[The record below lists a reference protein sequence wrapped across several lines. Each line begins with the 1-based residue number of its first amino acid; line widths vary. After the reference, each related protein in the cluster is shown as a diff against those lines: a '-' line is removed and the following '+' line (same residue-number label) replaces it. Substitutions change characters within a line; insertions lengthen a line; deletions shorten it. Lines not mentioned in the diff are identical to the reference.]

1 VLPSHL
7 SSSFLPLAIQKNF
20 LALNCTCSSL
30 IYCQHFISVMRLC
43 LWAEEE
49 RACMDT
55 SWNGAHSVMDM
66 LCLSGS
72 AAPQGG
78 GSSQHQEQPA
88 GDVSGSAWSLGT
100 APLCS
105 TLAGMS
111 WNLAISCHAQHAC
124 PMGQEML
131 SALGVSVNIP
141 PYVSTYIPSSLTG
154 GLAWKGTSDCE
165 DGFGFVLVL
174 SLRNLLCQSSVK
186 TSSLKPV
193 WGKLVPAQVI
203 APGPP
208 LTACP

>member
-1 VLPSHL
+1 
-7 SSSFLPLAIQKNF
+7 
-20 LALNCTCSSL
+20 
-30 IYCQHFISVMRLC
+30 
-43 LWAEEE
+43 
-49 RACMDT
+49 
-55 SWNGAHSVMDM
+55 
-66 LCLSGS
+66 
-72 AAPQGG
+72 
-78 GSSQHQEQPA
+78 
-88 GDVSGSAWSLGT
+88 
-100 APLCS
+100 
-105 TLAGMS
+105 
-111 WNLAISCHAQHAC
+111 
-124 PMGQEML
+124 ML

-141 PYVSTYIPSSLTG
+141 PYVSTYIPSLTG